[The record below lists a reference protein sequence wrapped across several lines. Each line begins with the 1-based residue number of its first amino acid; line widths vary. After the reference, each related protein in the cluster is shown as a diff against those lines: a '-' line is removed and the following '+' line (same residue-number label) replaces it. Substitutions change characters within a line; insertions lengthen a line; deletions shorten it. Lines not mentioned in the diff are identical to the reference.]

1 MLSDVDNQYMCRI
14 GPGTPMGEYVRRF
27 WLPFLLPE
35 ELPEPDCPPVRTTLL
50 GEELVAYK
58 DSNGE
63 IGLLDN
69 NCPHRRASL
78 FFGRNEESGLR
89 CVYHGWKYD
98 VNGDCVD
105 MPSEPAE
112 SNFKDKVKIKA
123 YPAREYGGL
132 IWAYMGP
139 VETMP
144 ALPEIDWAT
153 LPDSHRVISKRV
165 QESNWVQSVEGGI
178 DSSHIS
184 FLHSGVTPFMRDNPD
199 ERPARRGGG
208 QPLTFTTTDTS
219 PRFVVDETDYG
230 LLISARRDADQDR
243 YYFRIT
249 QMLMPFYTMIPGAIE
264 PGRQIGGHAW
274 VPIDDYSCWNFSI
287 SWNPYR
293 PFTDEEVKEHWSGY
307 GLHALTDHKY
317 QPLSNKSND
326 YNIDREEQRYRTFT
340 GIKGI
345 GEQDMGTQESMGALT
360 WRAGEHLGSSDSA
373 IITYRRRLLKEARDL
388 QEGIESFAA
397 THPESY
403 KVRSASVLIKRGE
416 DYREVA
422 RDRLAARI

>member
-199 ERPARRGGG
+199 ERPARRG
-208 QPLTFTTTDTS
+208 
-219 PRFVVDETDYG
+219 
-230 LLISARRDADQDR
+230 
-243 YYFRIT
+243 
-249 QMLMPFYTMIPGAIE
+249 
-264 PGRQIGGHAW
+264 
-274 VPIDDYSCWNFSI
+274 
-287 SWNPYR
+287 
-293 PFTDEEVKEHWSGY
+293 
-307 GLHALTDHKY
+307 
-317 QPLSNKSND
+317 
-326 YNIDREEQRYRTFT
+326 
-340 GIKGI
+340 
-345 GEQDMGTQESMGALT
+345 
-360 WRAGEHLGSSDSA
+360 
-373 IITYRRRLLKEARDL
+373 
-388 QEGIESFAA
+388 AA
-397 THPESY
+397 VS
-403 KVRSASVLIKRGE
+403 R
-416 DYREVA
+416 
-422 RDRLAARI
+422 

>member
-1 MLSDVDNQYMCRI
+1 MKLGVVDNY
-14 GPGTPMGEYVRRF
+14 
-27 WLPFLLPE
+27 
-35 ELPEPDCPPVRTTLL
+35 
-50 GEELVAYK
+50 
-58 DSNGE
+58 
-63 IGLLDN
+63 
-69 NCPHRRASL
+69 CPHRRASL
-78 FFGRNEESGLR
+78 FFGRNEEAGLR

-132 IWAYMGP
+132 IWCYMGP
-139 VETMP
+139 AEHMP
-144 ALPEIDWAT
+144 ELPRIDWAE

-184 FLHSGVTPFMRDNPD
+184 FLHSGVTPFLRDNPD
-199 ERPARRGGG
+199 KRTARRGGG
-208 QPLTFTTTDTS
+208 QPLGFTTTDTS

-230 LLISARRDADQDR
+230 LLISARREADQNR

-249 QMLMPFYTMIPGAIE
+249 QLLMPFFQMIPGAIE
-264 PGRQIGGHAW
+264 PGHQVGGHAW
-274 VPIDDYSCWNFSI
+274 VPLDDYHCWNFSI

-293 PFTDEEVKEHWSGY
+293 PFTEEEVKEHWSGH

-317 QPLSNKSND
+317 RPLSNSSND

-373 IITYRRRLLKEARDL
+373 IIAYRRRLLTECRNL
-388 QEGIESFAA
+388 QEGVESYAA
-397 THPESY
+397 THPECY
-403 KVRSASVLIKRGE
+403 KVRSASVLVSRDE
-416 DYREVA
+416 DYRVA
-422 RDRLAARI
+422 AADRLAARI